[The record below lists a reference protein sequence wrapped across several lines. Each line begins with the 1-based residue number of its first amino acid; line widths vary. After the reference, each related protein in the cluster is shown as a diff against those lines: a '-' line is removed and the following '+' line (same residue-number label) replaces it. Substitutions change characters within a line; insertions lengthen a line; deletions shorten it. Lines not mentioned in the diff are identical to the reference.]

1 MGNIRKRLTAAD
13 IRSLSRGTGFYQF
26 TSENGMRLDVTPM
39 YYDWNLKGLVKMEKD
54 EEDEEDDDI
63 IYDGK

>member
-1 MGNIRKRLTAAD
+1 
-13 IRSLSRGTGFYQF
+13 
-26 TSENGMRLDVTPM
+26 MRLDVTPM

>member
-1 MGNIRKRLTAAD
+1 
-13 IRSLSRGTGFYQF
+13 
-26 TSENGMRLDVTPM
+26 M